1 MPRVTVNGIGLF
13 YQDFGPP
20 SGEPVILIMG
30 WGGDHTAWA
39 FQMQALAGTHRV
51 IALDNRGA
59 GQSDQPD
66 TPYSIVGMAED
77 VVGLMESLGLARAHI
92 CGASM
97 GGMIAQELALRHP
110 ARARTLQ
117 LHCTLG
123 RIDAYGTLLVES
135 LLRVRAREDREEW
148 ARAMLPWVICRK
160 TVRERPEFV
169 QLMLQ
174 RSLDNPSPTS
184 YAGLRRQ
191 AEAIGSHDTLD
202 RLHAI
207 RVPTLVT
214 LGAEDILVPPAFS
227 REVHARIPGAEL
239 AVIPDAGHVHFLEQP
254 EAFNSAMLAFLTKH
268 AGS

>member
-1 MPRVTVNGIGLF
+1 MPRLPVNGIGLF
-13 YQDFGPP
+13 YQDLGAP
-20 SGEPVILIMG
+20 SGEPVVLIMG

-66 TPYSIVGMAED
+66 IPYSIPGMAED
-77 VVGLMESLGLARAHI
+77 VAGLMEGLGVARAHI

-110 ARARTLQ
+110 ARVRTLQ

-123 RIDAYGTLLVES
+123 RIDPYGTLLVEN

-169 QLMLQ
+169 ELMLQ
-174 RSLDNPSPTS
+174 RSLDNPYPTS

-191 AEAIGSHDTLD
+191 AEAIGAHDTLE
-202 RLHAI
+202 RLPAI

-239 AVIPDAGHVHFLEQP
+239 TVIPDAGHVHFLEQP
-254 EAFNSAMLAFLTKH
+254 DAFNAAMLAFLAKYQ
-268 AGS
+268 GR

>member
-1 MPRVTVNGIGLF
+1 
-13 YQDFGPP
+13 
-20 SGEPVILIMG
+20 
-30 WGGDHTAWA
+30 
-39 FQMQALAGTHRV
+39 
-51 IALDNRGA
+51 
-59 GQSDQPD
+59 
-66 TPYSIVGMAED
+66 MAED
-77 VVGLMESLGLARAHI
+77 VAGLLEALGVARAHV

-110 ARARTLQ
+110 ERVRTLQ

-123 RIDAYGTLLVES
+123 RIDPYGTLLVEN

-160 TVRERPEFV
+160 TARERPEFV

-174 RSLDNPSPTS
+174 RALDNPYPTS
-184 YAGLRRQ
+184 YTGLRRQ
-191 AEAIGSHDTLD
+191 AEAIGAHDTLE
-202 RLHAI
+202 RLPAI

-239 AVIPDAGHVHFLEQP
+239 SVIPDAGHILFLEQP
-254 EAFNSAMLAFLTKH
+254 DAFNSAMLAFLQKH
-268 AGS
+268 AGH

>member
-66 TPYSIVGMAED
+66 APYSIVGMAED

-123 RIDAYGTLLVES
+123 RIDPYGTLLVES

-174 RSLDNPSPTS
+174 RSLDNPYPTS
-184 YAGLRRQ
+184 YEGLRRQ
-191 AEAIGSHDTLD
+191 AEAIGGHDTLD

-239 AVIPDAGHVHFLEQP
+239 TVIPDAGHVHFLEQP
-254 EAFNSAMLAFLTKH
+254 DAFNSAMLAFLTKH
-268 AGS
+268 QGR

>member
-1 MPRVTVNGIGLF
+1 
-13 YQDFGPP
+13 
-20 SGEPVILIMG
+20 
-30 WGGDHTAWA
+30 
-39 FQMQALAGTHRV
+39 MQALAGSHRV

-66 TPYSIVGMAED
+66 VPYSIAGMAED
-77 VVGLMESLGLARAHI
+77 VVGLMEALGLTRAHI

-110 ARARTLQ
+110 ARVQSLQ

-174 RSLDNPSPTS
+174 RSLDNPYPTS
-184 YAGLRRQ
+184 YTGLRRQ
-191 AEAIGSHDTLD
+191 AEAIGGHDTLD
-202 RLHAI
+202 RLAAI

-239 AVIPDAGHVHFLEQP
+239 AVIADAGHVHFLEQP
-254 EAFNSAMLAFLTKH
+254 DAFNMAMLTFLQERP
-268 AGS
+268 AR

>member
-1 MPRVTVNGIGLF
+1 MSTARVGDIELYYEDHG
-13 YQDFGPP
+13 
-20 SGEPVILIMG
+20 SGEPLLCIMG
-30 WGGDHTAWA
+30 LAADSMAWVLQTPD
-39 FQMQALAGTHRV
+39 FSKRYRT
-51 IALDNRGA
+51 IIYDNRGV
-59 GQSDQPD
+59 GRSSKPKG
-66 TPYSIVGMAED
+66 PYSIAQMAD
-77 VVGLMESLGLARAHI
+77 DAAGLLDALDIPRAHVL
-92 CGASM
+92 GVSM

-123 RIDAYGTLLVES
+123 RIDPYGTLLVES

-174 RSLDNPSPTS
+174 RSLDNPYPTS

-191 AEAIGSHDTLD
+191 AEAIGGHDTLD

-239 AVIPDAGHVHFLEQP
+239 TVIPDAGHVHFLEQP
-254 EAFNSAMLAFLTKH
+254 ELFNAAMLGFLKKH